1 MRVLVT
7 GGAGYI
13 GSILVRD
20 LLEKG
25 YFVTVLDNFF
35 YNQNSLLD
43 CSFFKK
49 LKIINGDVRD
59 NKLISNLL
67 KNTDIIIPLAALV
80 GAPICKKFPKLSEEI
95 NYISMINILKI
106 KSKNQRIIMPTSNSA
121 YGSGDENNFCD
132 EDSPLKPLSE
142 YAVQKVRLEKELME
156 RENTTSLRLATVF
169 GVSPKIRLD
178 LLVNDF
184 TFRAWKDGFIVLYE
198 SYFKRNYIHVKD
210 ISRCFNFCIENS
222 NTNNQIFNV
231 GLSDTNISKLDLC
244 NRIKK
249 FIPNLNVIQSD
260 FQKDPDQRNYIV
272 SNKKIEAAGF
282 KTNYSL
288 EDGIKKT
295 WEWLNK

>member
-1 MRVLVT
+1 
-7 GGAGYI
+7 
-13 GSILVRD
+13 
-20 LLEKG
+20 
-25 YFVTVLDNFF
+25 
-35 YNQNSLLD
+35 
-43 CSFFKK
+43 
-49 LKIINGDVRD
+49 
-59 NKLISNLL
+59 
-67 KNTDIIIPLAALV
+67 
-80 GAPICKKFPKLSEEI
+80 
-95 NYISMINILKI
+95 
-106 KSKNQRIIMPTSNSA
+106 MPTSNSA

-288 EDGIKKT
+288 EDGINELLKIFPILKT
-295 WEWLNK
+295 NKYSNV